1 MKKKNENFNINNYKI
16 IQNTKLLLG
25 HYFTNIFNINKEKDL
40 LYLGDEK
47 VEGIIKDY
55 NDELEI
61 NKLKKYYVFS
71 LIKEK

>member
-25 HYFTNIFNINKEKDL
+25 HYFTNIFNINKENDL

-61 NKLKKYYVFS
+61 NRLKKYYVFS
-71 LIKEK
+71 LIKEN